1 MKRIRL
7 GELLLKENLVDQKTL
22 DKAGEIQ
29 KKTGKKFGAILVE
42 MGAIQEE
49 QLLRLL
55 ARQLGVIYVDLNFYD
70 IDQSLSLILPE
81 TYARRYRAIVLARQD
96 GGYLIGMADPQDI
109 NAFDAIS
116 KILKKPI
123 TIAVVSEDS
132 LLTALDRIYRR
143 TQEITH
149 FAEELSGELVD
160 ELAAAEDELFDE
172 AVESEEQAPVV
183 KLLNSLFRDAVQAR
197 ASDIHIEPDEKS
209 LRIRFRIDGVLNENV
224 INNKRILN
232 ALIQRLKLRAHLDI
246 AERRIPQDGRFN
258 FTVKGRTFD
267 VRLSTMP
274 TANGESVVMRLLDQS
289 APVRDLAELGIPRE
303 MVKRLESIYQKPYG
317 MLLVTGPTGSGK
329 TTTLY
334 SILARL
340 NTPGR
345 KILTVEDPVEYR
357 INRVCQVQVNPK
369 IDLTFARILRSL
381 LRQDPDV
388 IMVGEIRDTET
399 ARIAMRAAVT
409 GHFVL
414 ATLHTNDAL
423 TSAMRLIDM
432 GAEGYMVAAA
442 VKAIVGQRLVR
453 TLCKACMEDKS
464 PEEAEIIWLETMG
477 IDPNQTFKAGAGCSH
492 CSYRGY
498 VGRVGVYEL
507 LELNRPMLEALRL
520 NDASQFARAA
530 LACDTYRPISEEV
543 IDLLKQG
550 KTSVSEAIRV
560 VGQLDEEFRLREVK
574 QREKMLGSQ
583 Q

>member
-246 AERRIPQDGRFN
+246 AERRMPQDGRFN
-258 FTVKGRTFD
+258 FN
-267 VRLSTMP
+267 LS
-274 TANGESVVMRLLDQS
+274 
-289 APVRDLAELGIPRE
+289 
-303 MVKRLESIYQKPYG
+303 
-317 MLLVTGPTGSGK
+317 SG
-329 TTTLY
+329 
-334 SILARL
+334 
-340 NTPGR
+340 
-345 KILTVEDPVEYR
+345 
-357 INRVCQVQVNPK
+357 
-369 IDLTFARILRSL
+369 
-381 LRQDPDV
+381 
-388 IMVGEIRDTET
+388 
-399 ARIAMRAAVT
+399 
-409 GHFVL
+409 
-414 ATLHTNDAL
+414 
-423 TSAMRLIDM
+423 
-432 GAEGYMVAAA
+432 
-442 VKAIVGQRLVR
+442 
-453 TLCKACMEDKS
+453 
-464 PEEAEIIWLETMG
+464 
-477 IDPNQTFKAGAGCSH
+477 
-492 CSYRGY
+492 
-498 VGRVGVYEL
+498 
-507 LELNRPMLEALRL
+507 
-520 NDASQFARAA
+520 
-530 LACDTYRPISEEV
+530 
-543 IDLLKQG
+543 
-550 KTSVSEAIRV
+550 
-560 VGQLDEEFRLREVK
+560 
-574 QREKMLGSQ
+574 
-583 Q
+583 